1 MVQGMPDQ
9 ATLLIERA
17 RALVPLLAE
26 HAEAAERLRRPHDAV
41 MAALEEAELFKLM
54 VPRKFGGFELD
65 LDTFL
70 EVGLLLGEGDASM
83 AWVATFYIEHCW
95 MLCHFPQA
103 FQERIFRERG
113 YVRAPAAIAPTGE
126 ATPVDGGYHLKGRW
140 QWGSGAM
147 HAEWVLVGGRVKHPD
162 DRLDFRFFA
171 MPIADVTIDDTW
183 FVDGML
189 GTGSNDIVVE
199 DLMVP
204 EEQTTSL
211 LELAEGKG
219 LGAKLYEGP
228 LYRTPMI
235 PILALAAAMPA
246 VGQAKAAVQRF
257 REHMSERI
265 LYFTTTRQSDK
276 PAAQIRLARAELDVQ
291 QAELLLRSVVQDV
304 MALRD
309 RATRADRARW
319 VASYAFAVDQ
329 SKRVLQSI
337 AEASGAHAHFQSHP
351 LQRAVRDINTIACH
365 VVFDLDSRLENFGKT
380 MLGLEPEGLI

>member
-1 MVQGMPDQ
+1 MVHGMPDN

-17 RALVPLLAE
+17 RALAPLLAE

-41 MAALEEAELFKLM
+41 MAALEEAEIFKLM

-95 MLCHFPQA
+95 MLCHFPQT
-103 FQERIFRERG
+103 FQERVFRERG
-113 YVRAPAAIAPTGE
+113 YVRAPAAIAPTGA
-126 ATPVDGGYHLKGRW
+126 ATPVEGGYHLNGRW
-140 QWGSGAM
+140 QWGSGTM
-147 HAEWVLVGGRVKHPD
+147 HADWVLVGGRVTHPD
-162 DRLDFRFFA
+162 DRLDVRFFA
-171 MPIADVTIDDTW
+171 MPVADVTIEDTW

-199 DLMVP
+199 DLIVP

-211 LELAEGKG
+211 LELTEGKG

-246 VGQAKAAVQRF
+246 VGQARAAVQRF

-265 LYFTTTRQSDK
+265 LYLTTTRQSDK
-276 PAAQIRLARAELDVQ
+276 PAAQMRLARAELEVH
-291 QAELLLRSVVQDV
+291 QAELLLRSVVQEV
-304 MALRD
+304 MELRD

-319 VASYAFAVDQ
+319 VASYAFVVDQ

-337 AEASGAHAHFQSHP
+337 AEASGAHAHFQNHP
-351 LQRAVRDINTIACH
+351 LQRAVRDVNTMACH
-365 VVFDLDSRLENFGKT
+365 VVFDLDSRLENYGKT
-380 MLGLEPEGLI
+380 MLGMEPEGLI